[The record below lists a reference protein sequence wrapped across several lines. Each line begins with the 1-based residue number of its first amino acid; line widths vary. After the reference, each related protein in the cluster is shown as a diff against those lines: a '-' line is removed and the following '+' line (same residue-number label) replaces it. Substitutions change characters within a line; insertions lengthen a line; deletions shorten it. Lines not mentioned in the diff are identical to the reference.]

1 MASFNKIEDYAII
14 GDTHTVGLIAKNG
27 SIDWLCI
34 PRFDSPA
41 IFAKILGNKNNGY
54 FQISPIDEN
63 YSSSRSYIEDTLVLE
78 TTFETATGSFKVV
91 DFMPIFD
98 DTPRVIRI
106 VEGLKGTSK
115 VRLELALRFDY
126 GDTVPWVISHEGHL
140 TAAAGPEAVSFYSD
154 VKFWGE
160 NFSTIAEFE
169 INQGS
174 TIPFQI
180 IYHPSFRKSP
190 KPADAIYELRETVT
204 YWQSWIANCNY
215 SGKYAKQV
223 RRSLLT
229 LKALTYHPTG
239 GIVAAPTTS
248 LPEAIGGSRNWDYRY
263 CWLRDS
269 SLTLEALIRAGFA
282 EEALA
287 FRDWLLRAVAGDAEK
302 IQIMYGPAGERRL
315 TEFEID
321 WLSGYENSQPVRI
334 GNAASSQ
341 FQLDVYGELMS
352 AFHIARSC
360 GLSDNY
366 TVWDLQKL
374 LIEFVEK
381 SWNQPDDGIW
391 EVRGPKRH
399 FTHSKV
405 MAWVAI
411 DRAIKA
417 VEEFHLEGDVQGW
430 KILRDSIKA
439 QVLKQ
444 GWNEN
449 RQSFTQSYGSSKLDA
464 SVLLM
469 ATNGFLDPSDD
480 RVVKT
485 VLTIRDELMENGF
498 VLRYQVDEDGQV
510 DGLTGHEGA
519 FLACSFWLV
528 DALTICN
535 RKDEAYELFDKLLS
549 ITNEVGLL
557 SEEYDSTLQ
566 RQVGNFPQAFS
577 HISLVNSAFNL
588 EEFDSRKHSDFQ
600 VHLKEKIKTLAGKE
614 RNQTWIHKTY
624 KKYRD

>member
-78 TTFETATGSFKVV
+78 TTFETTTGSFKVV

>member
-1 MASFNKIEDYAII
+1 MTTFNKIEDYAII
-14 GDTHTVGLIAKNG
+14 GDTHTVGLINRDG
-27 SIDWLCI
+27 SLDWLCI

-41 IFAKILGNKNNGY
+41 VFAKILGDTNNGY
-54 FQISPIDEN
+54 FRIAPVNQN
-63 YSSSRSYIEDTLVLE
+63 YSSTRKYLKDTLILE
-78 TTFETATGSFKVV
+78 TTFDTPDGCFQLI

-106 VEGLKGTSK
+106 VKGLSGSVR
-115 VRLELALRFDY
+115 VRLELAFRFDY
-126 GDTVPWVISHEGHL
+126 GNTVPWVISHEGHL
-140 TAAAGPEAVSFYSD
+140 TAAAGPEAISFYSD
-154 VKFWGE
+154 IKFWGE
-160 NFSTIAEFE
+160 NYSTIAEFD
-169 INQGS
+169 INQGNV
-174 TIPFQI
+174 IPFQI

-190 KPADAIYELRETVT
+190 KPADAIYELRETTT
-204 YWQSWIANCNY
+204 YWQNWITNCNY
-215 SGKYAKQV
+215 TGTYSSQV
-223 RRSLLT
+223 KRSLLT

-282 EEALA
+282 EEALS
-287 FRDWLLRAVAGDAEK
+287 FRDWLLRAVAGDANK

-321 WLSGYENSQPVRI
+321 WLCGYENSKPIRI

-352 AFHIARSC
+352 AFHIARNS
-360 GLSDNY
+360 GLADNY

-374 LIEFVEK
+374 LINFVEK
-381 SWNQPDDGIW
+381 SWSQPDDGIW

-417 VEEFHLEGDVQGW
+417 VEDFGLDGDIQRW
-430 KILRDSIKA
+430 KVLRDSIKK
-439 QVLKQ
+439 QVLDQ
-444 GWNEN
+444 GWNE
-449 RQSFTQSYGSSKLDA
+449 QKQAFTQSYGSDKLDA
-464 SVLLM
+464 SELLI
-469 ATNGFLDPSDD
+469 AINGFLEPTDD
-480 RVVKT
+480 RVIKT

-498 VLRYQVDEDGQV
+498 VLRYQVDDDGQV

-535 RKDEAYELFDKLLS
+535 RKDEANELFEKLLS
-549 ITNEVGLL
+549 ITNDVGLL
-557 SEEYDSTLQ
+557 AEEYDSVLQ

-577 HISLVNSAFNL
+577 HISLINSAFNL
-588 EEFDSRKHSDFQ
+588 EEFDSRKHSEYQ
-600 VHLKEKIKTLAGKE
+600 SHLREKFKTLVNKE

-624 KKYRD
+624 KKTK